1 MSQFVRFEGKHTA
14 QTAHCA
20 LQSTGARCLNLGFG
34 KRQLSS
40 AAATFQC
47 YLALLLR
54 LLAAASCGTQQ
65 NLILFH
71 LHTSSMHH
79 RWDHRHNIGDERRN
93 WGVRMLCKNLVS
105 LISNGQG
112 WMVKYATLALIFCS
126 RSLHLSSTN
135 SQNICLSRYSVGTRA
150 GGLWHNQLLRG
161 CKSSRWRIQD
171 FKSEVSTM
179 QVFLVAT
186 SLYSL
191 YSVQEQTSFKL
202 AASLTS
208 SYF

>member
-1 MSQFVRFEGKHTA
+1 MPLVSIA
-14 QTAHCA
+14 QLIWSDPWFQALWIPP

-47 YLALLLR
+47 YVALLLR

-161 CKSSRWRIQD
+161 CQAEGFKTLKVKWARCKFSSWQLH
-171 FKSEVSTM
+171 FTLC
-179 QVFLVAT
+179 VFR
-186 SLYSL
+186 SRHPSN
-191 YSVQEQTSFKL
+191 
-202 AASLTS
+202 
-208 SYF
+208 

>member
-1 MSQFVRFEGKHTA
+1 MSQLVRLEGKHTA

-126 RSLHLSSTN
+126 RSLHLSSTSQAQIARTSASAGTLLALAQVGFGMIN
-135 SQNICLSRYSVGTRA
+135 SCEA
-150 GGLWHNQLLRG
+150 A
-161 CKSSRWRIQD
+161 KSSRCRIQD

-179 QVFLVAT
+179 QVFLLAT
-186 SLYSL
+186 SLFRSRHP
-191 YSVQEQTSFKL
+191 SN
-202 AASLTS
+202 
-208 SYF
+208 